1 MELRILL
8 GFILTFLIGFAGLME
23 AQMKYFSKDLT
34 VIDARTESV
43 SLKGSNYI
51 KLKDGLRTGQVYE
64 VLQSS
69 KCDDLSFAYPRLAK
83 RTYSLEKNQF

>member
-34 VIDARTESV
+34 IIDPTTQSEQ
-43 SLKGSNYI
+43 LQGSEYI
-51 KLKDGLRTGQVYE
+51 KIKSGLRAGQIYE
-64 VLQSS
+64 VFQSARNG
-69 KCDDLSFAYPRLAK
+69 DLNLNYPQLAR